1 MTAKVYELSRNLDRF
16 EGWDEDMQNHGHL
29 EREFEGYNHFHSAFF
44 HCAPITIGGNEAV
57 VESAMMPHSR
67 WGGNEAVVE
76 SAVLPHNRWGVVRA
90 VLPENIAFI
99 GLREALASIDYPYIY
114 EVNNWP
120 IMSKRMVETILSV
133 GDVPHQTVPV
143 IFKSEDEFES
153 SDEFGNIILS
163 LNHDYVIFQLLELSD
178 VLDMDKSKY
187 DLEPYVKYPT
197 ETFVCNVKNPVLKEP
212 ESGFPSI
219 FRVKNYEIPLY
230 VSAKAKEALEEAGI
244 QGLEFYPMDC
254 S

>member
-1 MTAKVYELSRNLDRF
+1 MTAKVYELSQNLDRF

-57 VESAMMPHSR
+57 TEYAMRPNR
-67 WGGNEAVVE
+67 GWGVI
-76 SAVLPHNRWGVVRA
+76 SAVLPEH
-90 VLPENIAFI
+90 IAFI
-99 GLREALASIDYPYIY
+99 GLREAIASTDYPYIY
-114 EVNNWP
+114 EVKNWP

-163 LNHDYVIFQLLELSD
+163 LNHDYVIFQLLELSN

-187 DLEPYVKYPT
+187 DLEPYVDDPT
-197 ETFVCNVKNPVLKEP
+197 ETFVCNVENPILKEP
-212 ESGFPSI
+212 EGGFPSI

-230 VSAKAKEALEEAGI
+230 VSAKAKKALEEAGI
-244 QGLEFYPMDC
+244 QGLEFYPRDC